1 MSSLVNTRVERVDGE
16 YVANVTVNW
25 EGYEIG
31 RGASTHPSAKEA
43 VVKATSKAFAEF
55 EKVHAAWEKLAPLL
69 EPLDERTLRYIRL
82 RVYEMED
89 AKRPPKETKQ
99 NVPVPHS

>member
-1 MSSLVNTRVERVDGE
+1 MGSLVNTRVERVDGE
-16 YVANVTVNW
+16 FVAHVTVNW

-31 RGASTHPSAKEA
+31 RGSSTHPSAKEA
-43 VVKATSKAFAEF
+43 VLKSTNKAFVEF
-55 EKVHAAWEKLAPLL
+55 DRVHAAWEKLAPLL